1 MTGRGPGVLLVL
13 FVYFL
18 VTVPAFLGLAL
29 VAQLSRAAW
38 AKRASEVVL
47 LTGVA
52 ALIPVVLDRALD
64 RPVLWLFVAL
74 LVVVLVFGAVMHVRT
89 YRRPS

>member
-1 MTGRGPGVLLVL
+1 MLLVL

-18 VTVPAFLGLAL
+18 VTVPAFIGLAL

-74 LVVVLVFGAVMHVRT
+74 LVVVLVFGAAMHVRS

>member
-1 MTGRGPGVLLVL
+1 MLVL

-74 LVVVLVFGAVMHVRT
+74 LVVVLVFGAAMHVRT

>member
-1 MTGRGPGVLLVL
+1 MLLVL

-18 VTVPAFLGLAL
+18 VTVPAFIGLAL

-74 LVVVLVFGAVMHVRT
+74 LVVLLVFGAAMHVRS

>member
-1 MTGRGPGVLLVL
+1 MLVL

-18 VTVPAFLGLAL
+18 VTVPAFIGLAL
-29 VAQLSRAAW
+29 VAQLSRATW

-74 LVVVLVFGAVMHVRT
+74 LVVVLVFGAAMHVRS

>member
-1 MTGRGPGVLLVL
+1 VLLVL

-18 VTVPAFLGLAL
+18 VTVPAFIGLAL
-29 VAQLSRAAW
+29 VAQLSRATW

-52 ALIPVVLDRALD
+52 ALIPVALDRALD

-74 LVVVLVFGAVMHVRT
+74 LVVLLVFGAAMHVRS

>member
-1 MTGRGPGVLLVL
+1 MLLVL

-18 VTVPAFLGLAL
+18 ATVPAFIGLAL

-74 LVVVLVFGAVMHVRT
+74 LVVVLVFGAAMHVRS

>member
-1 MTGRGPGVLLVL
+1 ML

-18 VTVPAFLGLAL
+18 VTVPAFIGLAL

-74 LVVVLVFGAVMHVRT
+74 LVVVLVFGAAMHVRS

>member
-1 MTGRGPGVLLVL
+1 MVLVL

-18 VTVPAFLGLAL
+18 VTVPVFLALAL
-29 VAQLSRAAW
+29 VAQVSRAAW
-38 AKRASEVVL
+38 AKRAGEVVL

-74 LVVVLVFGAVMHVRT
+74 LAVALVFGALMHVRS

>member
-1 MTGRGPGVLLVL
+1 MLLVL

-18 VTVPAFLGLAL
+18 VTVPAFIGLAL

-52 ALIPVVLDRALD
+52 ALIPVVLARALD
-64 RPVLWLFVAL
+64 RPVLWIFVAL
-74 LVVVLVFGAVMHVRT
+74 LVVVLVFGAVMHVRS
-89 YRRPS
+89 YRRPT

>member
-1 MTGRGPGVLLVL
+1 MLLVL

-18 VTVPAFLGLAL
+18 ATVPAFIGLAL

-74 LVVVLVFGAVMHVRT
+74 LVVLLVFGAAMHVRS

>member
-1 MTGRGPGVLLVL
+1 MLAL

-18 VTVPAFLGLAL
+18 VTVPVFIGLAL

-64 RPVLWLFVAL
+64 KPVLWLFVAL
-74 LVVVLVFGAVMHVRT
+74 LVVVLVFGAVLHAKS

>member
-1 MTGRGPGVLLVL
+1 MLLVL

-52 ALIPVVLDRALD
+52 ALIPVVLARALD

>member
-1 MTGRGPGVLLVL
+1 VTFAL

-18 VTVPAFLGLAL
+18 VTVPVFLALAL
-29 VAQLSRAAW
+29 VAQVSRAAW
-38 AKRASEVVL
+38 AKRAGEVVL

-74 LVVVLVFGAVMHVRT
+74 LAVALVFGVLMHVRS

>member
-1 MTGRGPGVLLVL
+1 MTLVL

-18 VTVPAFLGLAL
+18 VAVPVFIGLAL

-64 RPVLWLFVAL
+64 KPVLWLFVAL
-74 LVVVLVFGAVMHVRT
+74 LAVVLVFGAVMHVRS
-89 YRRPS
+89 YRRSS

>member
-1 MTGRGPGVLLVL
+1 MTGRGSGVLLVL

-18 VTVPAFLGLAL
+18 VTVPAFIGLAL

-64 RPVLWLFVAL
+64 RPVLWIFVAL
-74 LVVVLVFGAVMHVRT
+74 LVVVLVFGAVMHGRS

>member
-1 MTGRGPGVLLVL
+1 ML

-18 VTVPAFLGLAL
+18 VTVPVFLVLAL
-29 VAQLSRAAW
+29 VAQLARAGW
-38 AKRASEVVL
+38 AKRAGEVVL

-74 LVVVLVFGAVMHVRT
+74 LAVVLVFGVLMHVRS

>member
-1 MTGRGPGVLLVL
+1 MLLVL

-74 LVVVLVFGAVMHVRT
+74 LVVVLVFGAAMHVRT

>member
-1 MTGRGPGVLLVL
+1 MTGVSYWL

-18 VTVPAFLGLAL
+18 VTVPAFIGLAL
-29 VAQLSRAAW
+29 VAQLAHATW

-47 LTGVA
+47 ITGIA
-52 ALIPVVLDRALD
+52 ALIPVVLARALD

-74 LVVVLVFGAVMHVRT
+74 LAVVLVVAVMMHVKSYT
-89 YRRPS
+89 RPS